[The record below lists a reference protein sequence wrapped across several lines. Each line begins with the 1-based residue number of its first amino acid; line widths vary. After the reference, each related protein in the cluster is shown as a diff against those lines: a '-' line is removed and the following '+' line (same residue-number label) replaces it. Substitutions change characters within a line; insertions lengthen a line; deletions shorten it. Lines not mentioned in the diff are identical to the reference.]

1 MVLPADPGDGGQP
14 ASARRPNG
22 RVNHMLA
29 HCHNA
34 GGGHGASSPPGL
46 FFCTKQCAFFCAN
59 EESIPRFEWNAS
71 VQLNKDTMR

>member
-29 HCHNA
+29 HCHKA
-34 GGGHGASSPPGL
+34 GGGHGASSPPLGCSFVRNNVR
-46 FFCTKQCAFFCAN
+46 FFVRMKNPSLALSGTRVY
-59 EESIPRFEWNAS
+59 S
-71 VQLNKDTMR
+71 